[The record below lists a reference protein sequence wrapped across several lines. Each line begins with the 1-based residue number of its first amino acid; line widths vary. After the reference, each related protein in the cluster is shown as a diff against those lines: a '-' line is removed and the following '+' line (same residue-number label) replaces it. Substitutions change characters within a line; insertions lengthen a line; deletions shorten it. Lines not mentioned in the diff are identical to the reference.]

1 MARAASTLT
10 RDDLEAKIVKRC
22 WQDEEFRKEFT
33 ADPAGAFVKYLEIP
47 AASLP
52 HISVHQEEPGAWH
65 IVLPAKP
72 ANTAEISEADL
83 EKVAAGLETMKFIVS
98 YGFHSLM
105 SAAASASLTV
115 GLSQTL
121 VEEGW

>member
-22 WQDEEFRKEFT
+22 WEDEEFRKEFT
-33 ADPAGAFVKYLEIP
+33 ADPAGAFVKYLEFP

-72 ANTAEISEADL
+72 DNTAEISEADL
-83 EKVAAGLETMKFIVS
+83 EKIAAGSGIIEAISIGIYPVIT
-98 YGFHSLM
+98 
-105 SAAASASLTV
+105 AAGSASLTV

-121 VEEGW
+121 VKEGW